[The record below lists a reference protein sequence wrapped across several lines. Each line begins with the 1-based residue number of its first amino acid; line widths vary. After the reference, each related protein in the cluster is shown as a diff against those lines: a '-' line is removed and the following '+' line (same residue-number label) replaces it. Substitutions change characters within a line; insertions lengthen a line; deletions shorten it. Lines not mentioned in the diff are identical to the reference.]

1 MSSLPCVHV
10 ACVNVINITF
20 NMLDMCCGNSVRN
33 PNCIAFNDSTSCYRG
48 PGTAMYDCVGTMD
61 MLRRILY
68 YKQKQTI
75 LQPQTAGRERVKK
88 HKSIL
93 KSRKL
98 PMLRQRLTTHSRYC
112 FGGVLI
118 CRTKEQAKKVA
129 FDPSVRRKCITLD
142 GDVYDP
148 AGRERFCFYYGS
160 LLK

>member
-1 MSSLPCVHV
+1 MQYKIRAASHLTIQLRVLAP
-10 ACVNVINITF
+10 
-20 NMLDMCCGNSVRN
+20 
-33 PNCIAFNDSTSCYRG
+33 
-48 PGTAMYDCVGTMD
+48 YDCLGAMDNQVGVVCCAVY
-61 MLRRILY
+61 RIPT
-68 YKQKQTI
+68 KQLK
-75 LQPQTAGRERVKK
+75 TAGRERVKK
-88 HKSIL
+88 HKPIS

-98 PMLRQRLTTHSRYC
+98 PMLRQILTTHSRYC

-148 AGRERFCFYYGS
+148 AGKKRFCLYYGS